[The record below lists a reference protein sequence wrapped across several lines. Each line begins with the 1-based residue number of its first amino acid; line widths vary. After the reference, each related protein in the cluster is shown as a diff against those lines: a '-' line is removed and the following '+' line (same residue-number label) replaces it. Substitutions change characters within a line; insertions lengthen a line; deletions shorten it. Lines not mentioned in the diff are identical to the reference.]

1 MDEDHGPRHGVE
13 KQLRD
18 IKQHGEKCPTSENIY
33 IYNVS
38 VHHVLQ
44 CDNVDESAHPTE
56 SEKNEIAASIWNKI
70 EVRYVMR

>member
-13 KQLRD
+13 KNSGISNNMGKNAQQVR
-18 IKQHGEKCPTSENIY
+18 IY

-56 SEKNEIAASIWNKI
+56 SEKNEIAASIWNKLKSDT
-70 EVRYVMR
+70 